1 MLETW
6 YIASI
11 HIEYNVAPYDSINH
25 ANEMSIS
32 FLMYYFMYDVGY
44 TDCEMLIILNGVPR
58 FGVHGSSNTR
68 FWDMGKSQGQT
79 VPLIRL
85 FLLIFTLVLNI
96 PIIFKYESTYRQ
108 KYFYWQLH
116 EM

>member
-1 MLETW
+1 
-6 YIASI
+6 
-11 HIEYNVAPYDSINH
+11 
-25 ANEMSIS
+25 MSIS

>member
-1 MLETW
+1 
-6 YIASI
+6 
-11 HIEYNVAPYDSINH
+11 
-25 ANEMSIS
+25 MSIS
-32 FLMYYFMYDVGY
+32 FLMYYFMYDVGD

-96 PIIFKYESTYRQ
+96 PIIEPIDKSIFTGSYTKCRLRTAMRDKSGLFVELGRPRLD
-108 KYFYWQLH
+108 F
-116 EM
+116 